1 MMEMDKIGAVEEEL
15 NEVAASLELSYNQRE
30 TTLDKENSIKRKLLP
45 NSIHILETV
54 CLCSAN
60 LVRIPKS

>member
-45 NSIHILETV
+45 NSIHIILKLIEF
-54 CLCSAN
+54 
-60 LVRIPKS
+60 